1 MYYGDE
7 VRIME
12 TFVVLFI
19 FFCIFEALLM
29 EWIKKHLL
37 GDGEKVTASK
47 WVIWII
53 AFSISLVFSIALCC
67 SESLTFGMGWF
78 ALVPYT
84 LGMYS
89 IQFVL
94 SMSVIKALVKII
106 LKKFFR

>member
-7 VRIME
+7 VIIME
-12 TFVVLFI
+12 NFVVLFI

-29 EWIKKHLL
+29 EWIKKHFL
-37 GDGEKVTASK
+37 GDGEKVTAPK
-47 WVIWII
+47 WAIWLI
-53 AFSISLVFSIALCC
+53 AFCISLVFSIALCF

-84 LGMYS
+84 LGMYA

-106 LKKFFR
+106 LRKFFK

>member
-1 MYYGDE
+1 MYYCGE
-7 VRIME
+7 VLIME
-12 TFVVLFI
+12 TFVLIFVL
-19 FFCIFEALLM
+19 FCIFEALLI

-37 GDGEKVTASK
+37 GDGEKVTSPK

-53 AFSISLVFSIALCC
+53 AFCISLVFSVALCC

-84 LGMYS
+84 LGMYA

>member
-1 MYYGDE
+1 
-7 VRIME
+7 ME
-12 TFVVLFI
+12 NFVVLFA

-37 GDGEKVTASK
+37 GDGEKVIVPK
-47 WVIWII
+47 WVIWLI
-53 AFSISLVFSIALCC
+53 ALCVSLVFSIAICR

-84 LGMYS
+84 LGMYA

-106 LKKFFR
+106 LKKFFK